1 MPALKVKPEH
11 IQALR
16 EATKPFLNK
25 ATRELYEEEGL
36 SPKRYRWDAL
46 WSANRRVPTLTEVIR
61 EIYQTCNDDH
71 IDSVLRLLVKESEN
85 A

>member
-1 MPALKVKPEH
+1 MALKISPAH

-16 EATKPFLNK
+16 DATRPFLNK
-25 ATRELYEEEGL
+25 ATRTAYEEEGL

-46 WSANRRVPTLTEVIR
+46 WSANRQSSTLGVVMS

-71 IDSVLRLLVKESEN
+71 IDSVLRLLVKESESE
-85 A
+85 